1 MRPYEKLLAVL
12 RSAKAGKMGT
22 IIGRTC
28 KDGSNAFVAQIVI
41 KKLVQS
47 STARRRLLTA
57 SKLANVWIVKREAAR
72 AARPHRLA
80 YCAD

>member
-1 MRPYEKLLAVL
+1 MDGKPTSRMRRRRAYA
-12 RSAKAGKMGT
+12 RRHD
-22 IIGRTC
+22 IGRTR

-72 AARPHRLA
+72 AARRHCLA